1 MPRKSDSDWERRR
14 LRLPAC
20 LLRAFTAHTS
30 ILGSLV
36 LLEPGEAAAGA
47 MVAPELV
54 PMQIIIS

>member
-1 MPRKSDSDWERRR
+1 MPWKSDSDWERRR

-36 LLEPGEAAAGA
+36 NPGEAAAGA
-47 MVAPELV
+47 MAVPELV
-54 PMQIIIS
+54 PTNNY